1 MLVNA
6 SKLVG
11 TSILSVQA
19 GRPIATFSEL
29 IIDPNSLKTI
39 AFRVN
44 GPMVNRNENILD
56 VSSVREYSN
65 YGIVIDDI
73 DELMA
78 AGDIIKI
85 SKVLELNFNL
95 VGLKVETKKGSNLGK
110 VVDETHVKYPLA
122 DYTLTPEDFMV
133 QQIIVKRPMIKRF
146 VDPELTI
153 PRKEIVEIDDYKI
166 IVKDEEKV
174 IKARAEKEDFI
185 PNFVNPFREQGF
197 APADNQ
203 NLDAQDTE

>member
-19 GRPIATFSEL
+19 GRPIATVSEL

-110 VVDETHVKYPLA
+110 VVD
-122 DYTLTPEDFMV
+122 YTLTPEDFMV

-185 PNFVNPFREQGF
+185 QNFVNPFREQGF

>member
-19 GRPIATFSEL
+19 GRPIATVSEL

-85 SKVLELNFNL
+85 SKV
-95 VGLKVETKKGSNLGK
+95 
-110 VVDETHVKYPLA
+110 
-122 DYTLTPEDFMV
+122 
-133 QQIIVKRPMIKRF
+133 
-146 VDPELTI
+146 
-153 PRKEIVEIDDYKI
+153 
-166 IVKDEEKV
+166 
-174 IKARAEKEDFI
+174 
-185 PNFVNPFREQGF
+185 
-197 APADNQ
+197 
-203 NLDAQDTE
+203 

>member
-19 GRPIATFSEL
+19 GRPIATVSEL

-73 DELMA
+73 DELMT

-110 VVDETHVKYPLA
+110 VV